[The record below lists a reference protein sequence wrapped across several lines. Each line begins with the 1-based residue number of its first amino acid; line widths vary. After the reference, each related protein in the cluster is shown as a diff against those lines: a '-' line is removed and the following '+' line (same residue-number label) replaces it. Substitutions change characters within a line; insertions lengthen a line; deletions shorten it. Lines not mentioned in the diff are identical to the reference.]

1 MVFLWMGFGYS
12 TAFFVLD
19 KVLLFIIWLISN
31 MPKKG
36 SPYSSLISTLVHSA
50 SVPVAV
56 WIVYMQCS
64 TWFERMDHSRVYHF
78 NNYAAAVLDAL
89 PRNAVLLV
97 NYDQQWTSVRYMQQC
112 EGFRTDVTSINL
124 SMMTYQW
131 FQTKRYLYPNITF
144 PGTFHTYPTSP
155 SLESHHAFTLLN
167 FLDANY
173 EDRDVFL
180 GGKYSYN
187 DPALDQQ
194 YDSVPIGQL
203 SLLS

>member
-1 MVFLWMGFGYS
+1 MQPNVMMFLWMGFGYS
-12 TAFFVLD
+12 TAFFLLD
-19 KVLLFIIWLISN
+19 KVLLFIVWLVSS
-31 MPKKG
+31 MPKKV
-36 SPYSSLISTLVHSA
+36 SPFSSFISTLVHSA
-50 SVPVAV
+50 SVPLAV
-56 WIVYMQCS
+56 WLVYVQCI

-78 NNYAAAVLDAL
+78 NNYAVAVLDAL

-131 FQTKRYLYPNITF
+131 FQTKRHLYPHLTF

-155 SLESHHAFTLLN
+155 SIETQRAFTLRN
-167 FLDANY
+167 FLDANHKNH
-173 EDRDVFL
+173 EVFL
-180 GGKYSYN
+180 GGKYSYS

-194 YDSVPIGQL
+194 YDSVPIG
-203 SLLS
+203 